1 MMTAL
6 GMCTGTLLPDPMG
19 PTTDDQVR
27 AAADA
32 AVAAGFTTAS
42 VWAHQLELVKGSGLE
57 VVAVEASMAWAT
69 GTAEEAAAE
78 ASYFAATAAAF
89 GAPIIGAVCMEAA
102 WPGIDP
108 AREKLAGLVDRA
120 AEVGAQVCVEFL
132 PWSVIPDL
140 ATAWALVEPLGP
152 TAGILLDTWHWQ
164 RQPGGPNLELLATI
178 PGERI
183 GYLQVCDAAA
193 TPVGDPLSEAMT
205 NRLLPGEGVVDF
217 AAVLAQL
224 EAIGATPFVAT
235 EIFNPSMVTS
245 LGPDATAK
253 AMRAAGSSLFT

>member
-1 MMTAL
+1 
-6 GMCTGTLLPDPMG
+6 
-19 PTTDDQVR
+19 
-27 AAADA
+27 
-32 AVAAGFTTAS
+32 
-42 VWAHQLELVKGSGLE
+42 
-57 VVAVEASMAWAT
+57 
-69 GTAEEAAAE
+69 
-78 ASYFAATAAAF
+78 
-89 GAPIIGAVCMEAA
+89 
-102 WPGIDP
+102 
-108 AREKLAGLVDRA
+108 
-120 AEVGAQVCVEFL
+120 
-132 PWSVIPDL
+132 
-140 ATAWALVEPLGP
+140 
-152 TAGILLDTWHWQ
+152 
-164 RQPGGPNLELLATI
+164 LATI

-235 EIFNPSMVTS
+235 EIFNPSMVAS